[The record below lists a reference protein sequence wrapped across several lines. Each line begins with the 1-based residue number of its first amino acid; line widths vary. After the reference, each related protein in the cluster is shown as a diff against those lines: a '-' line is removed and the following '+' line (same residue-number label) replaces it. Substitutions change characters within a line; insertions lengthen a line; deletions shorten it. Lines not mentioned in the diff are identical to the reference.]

1 MNDMMDPYMK
11 RADELV
17 RQGKA
22 VLESRAA
29 RVLASAPGRS
39 FSAHRRTVINWKAR
53 YAEMHR
59 RFDLLRGAETADTAA
74 LKVALEKAI
83 DAFRADIGWTT

>member
-1 MNDMMDPYMK
+1 MMDPYMK
-11 RADELV
+11 KIDELV

-29 RVLASAPGRS
+29 RMLAAAPSHSVSAC
-39 FSAHRRTVINWKAR
+39 RRTLMNWKTR

-59 RFDLLRGAETADTAA
+59 RFDLLRGAETANTSD

-83 DAFRADIGWTT
+83 DAFRAEIGWKA

>member
-1 MNDMMDPYMK
+1 MK
-11 RADELV
+11 KVDELV

-22 VLESRAA
+22 VLESRVA
-29 RVLASAPGRS
+29 RMMSAVPSHSALAR
-39 FSAHRRTVINWKAR
+39 RRTLMNWKTR

-59 RFDLLRGAETADTAA
+59 RFELLRGADTANTAD

-83 DAFRADIGWTT
+83 DAFRAEIGWKA

>member
-1 MNDMMDPYMK
+1 MIMDPYMK

-29 RVLASAPGRS
+29 RMLAAAPS
-39 FSAHRRTVINWKAR
+39 HSVSERRRKLMNWKTR
-53 YAEMHR
+53 YGEVHR
-59 RFDLLRGAETADTAA
+59 RFEMLRGADTANTAD

-83 DAFRADIGWTT
+83 DTFRAEIGWKA